1 MRGLILGLLIIF
13 ATTNLYGDDKKK
25 KDDADLYEQLDL
37 LMNIFQKV
45 REEYVDEVND
55 TEVIEAAIQGMLSS
69 LDPHSTYMNPEYFE
83 RSRVQVEGS
92 YGGLGM
98 EVMSDRG
105 VVKVVS
111 PIDDTPAERAGIKGG
126 DYITHI
132 DDVAVLGGSVDDAIA
147 KMRGPAGEAVNLTI
161 VRDGEDEPLNI
172 TIVRDIIK
180 IKSVRSKV
188 EGGTIGYI
196 RVTTF
201 NMNSGEGVERA
212 ISDLQKELGD
222 SMEGIILDLRNNPGG
237 LLGEAI
243 RISDAFL
250 SDGEIVSTHGRKNYN
265 NSRSYAQKGDL
276 TEGLPMVVLVNAYSA
291 SASEIVAGALQD
303 HRRAIILGDQTFG
316 KGTVQ
321 SEMRLGRTGE
331 RAIRLT
337 TAKYYTPSGRSIQ
350 GRGIEPDI
358 LVTFGRADGKTVNRR
373 RESDLS
379 HSIGNDQ
386 DAINNSDE
394 MDSADVDDIIL
405 VTPGEDVPDIQL
417 EKAVALLKD
426 LGRLPE
432 PQVAQLIEDN
442 Q

>member
-1 MRGLILGLLIIF
+1 MRGFILGLVIIF
-13 ATTNLYGDDKKK
+13 ASFSLHGEDKAKKK
-25 KDDADLYEQLDL
+25 ESDLYEQLDL

-45 REEYVDEVND
+45 REEYVDEVDD
-55 TEVIEAAIQGMLSS
+55 TEVIEAAIQGMLRS
-69 LDPHSTYMNPEYFE
+69 LDPHSTYMNPEFFE
-83 RSRVQVEGS
+83 RSRVQVEGA

-132 DDVAVLGGSVDDAIA
+132 DGEAVLGGSVDDAIS
-147 KMRGPAGEAVNLTI
+147 KMRGPAGEPVDLTI
-161 VRDGEDEPLNI
+161 VRDGEDEPLDI
-172 TIVRDIIK
+172 TIVRAIIK
-180 IKSVRSKV
+180 LQSVRNRV
-188 EGGTIGYI
+188 ESDTIGYI

-212 ISDLQKELGD
+212 IRDLQKELGD
-222 SMEGIILDLRNNPGG
+222 SMEGIVLDLRNNPGG
-237 LLGEAI
+237 LLEEAI

-250 SDGEIVSTHGRKNYN
+250 TKGEIVSTRGRRSYN
-265 NSRSYAQKGDL
+265 NSRSYAKSGDMI
-276 TEGLPMVVLVNAYSA
+276 EGLPIVVLVNAYSA

-358 LVTFGRADGKTVNRR
+358 RVTFGRADGKKVNRR
-373 RESDLS
+373 RESDLN
-379 HSIGNDQ
+379 HTIENNQ
-386 DAINNSDE
+386 DAINRADE

-405 VTPGEDVPDIQL
+405 VKQGEVIADIQL
-417 EKAVALLKD
+417 QRAVALLKG

-432 PQVAQLIEDN
+432 PLVAQVSKD
-442 Q
+442 

>member
-1 MRGLILGLLIIF
+1 MRGLILGLMIAL
-13 ATTNLYGDDKKK
+13 ASTGLHGDDKKK
-25 KDDADLYEQLDL
+25 KTDADLYEQLDL

-45 REEYVDEVND
+45 REEYVDEVDD
-55 TEVIEAAIQGMLSS
+55 TEVIEAAIQGMLRS
-69 LDPHSTYMNPEYFE
+69 LDPHSTYMNPEFFE

-132 DDVAVLGGSVDDAIA
+132 DGIAVLGGSVDDAIS
-147 KMRGPAGEAVNLTI
+147 KMRGPAGEPVDLTV
-161 VRDGEDEPLNI
+161 VRDGEDDPLEI

-180 IKSVRSKV
+180 IKSVRSRV
-188 EGGTIGYI
+188 EGDTIGYV

-212 ISDLQKELGD
+212 IAELQSELGD
-222 SMEGIILDLRNNPGG
+222 SMEGVILDLRNNPGG
-237 LLGEAI
+237 LLEEAI

-250 SDGEIVSTHGRKNYN
+250 RKGEIVSTRGRKSYN
-265 NSRSYAQKGDL
+265 NSRSYAKGGDL
-276 TEGLPMVVLVNAYSA
+276 LDGLPMVVLVNAYSA

-337 TAKYYTPSGRSIQ
+337 TAKYFTPSGRSIQ

-358 LVTFGRADGKTVNRR
+358 HVTFGRADGKKVNRR
-373 RESDLS
+373 READLR
-379 HSIGNDQ
+379 HTIENDQ
-386 DAINNSDE
+386 DAINMADE
-394 MDSADVDDIIL
+394 ADSTDVDDVIL
-405 VTPGEDVPDIQL
+405 VTPGEDMPDVQL
-417 EKAVALLKD
+417 ERAVALLKGLD
-426 LGRLPE
+426 HIPA
-432 PQVAQLIEDN
+432 PMVAQLSEEE
-442 Q
+442 

>member
-1 MRGLILGLLIIF
+1 MRGLILVLMIAL
-13 ATTNLYGDDKKK
+13 ASTNLYGDDKKK
-25 KDDADLYEQLDL
+25 KTDADLYEQLDL

-45 REEYVDEVND
+45 REEYVDEVDD
-55 TEVIEAAIQGMLSS
+55 TEVIEAAIQGMLRS
-69 LDPHSTYMNPEYFE
+69 LDPHSTYMNPEFFE

-132 DDVAVLGGSVDDAIA
+132 DGVAVLGGSVDDAIA
-147 KMRGPAGEAVNLTI
+147 KMRGPAGEAVDLTV
-161 VRDGEDEPLNI
+161 VRDGEDDPLEI
-172 TIVRDIIK
+172 SIVRAIIK
-180 IKSVRSKV
+180 LKSVRSRV
-188 EGGTIGYI
+188 EGDTIGYI

-212 ISDLQKELGD
+212 ISELQSELGD
-222 SMEGIILDLRNNPGG
+222 SMEGVILDLRNNPGG
-237 LLGEAI
+237 LLEEAI

-250 SDGEIVSTHGRKNYN
+250 EKGEIVSTRGRRSYN
-265 NSRSYAQKGDL
+265 NSRSYAKAGDL
-276 TEGLPMVVLVNAYSA
+276 IDGLPIVVLVNGYSA
-291 SASEIVAGALQD
+291 SAREIVAGALQD
-303 HRRAIILGDQTFG
+303 HRRAIVLGDQTFG

-337 TAKYYTPSGRSIQ
+337 TAKYFTPSGRSIQ

-358 LVTFGRADGKTVNRR
+358 HVTFGRADGKKVNRR
-373 RESDLS
+373 READLRY
-379 HSIGNDQ
+379 SIENDQ
-386 DAINNSDE
+386 DAINMADE
-394 MDSADVDDIIL
+394 QDSADVDDVIL
-405 VTPGEDVPDIQL
+405 LKSGEETPDIQL

-432 PQVAQLIEDN
+432 AQVAQLAESK
-442 Q
+442 

>member
-1 MRGLILGLLIIF
+1 MRGLILGLMIIL
-13 ATTNLYGDDKKK
+13 ASTSLYGDDKKK
-25 KDDADLYEQLDL
+25 KNDADLYEQLDL

-45 REEYVDEVND
+45 REEYVDEVDD

-69 LDPHSTYMNPEYFE
+69 LDPHSTYMNPDFFE

-132 DDVAVLGGSVDDAIA
+132 DGVAVLGGSVDDAIA
-147 KMRGPAGEAVNLTI
+147 KMRGPAGDPVDLTV
-161 VRDGEDEPLNI
+161 VREGEDDPLEI
-172 TIVRDIIK
+172 TIVRAIIK

-188 EGGTIGYI
+188 ESDTIGYI

-212 ISDLQKELGD
+212 IKDLNKELGD

-237 LLGEAI
+237 LLQEAI

-250 SDGEIVSTHGRKNYN
+250 MNGEIVSTRGRKAYN
-265 NSRSYAQKGDL
+265 NSRSYAKKGDL
-276 TEGLPMVVLVNAYSA
+276 TDGLPIVVLVNGYSA

-337 TAKYYTPSGRSIQ
+337 TAKYFTPSGRSIQ

-358 LVTFGRADGKTVNRR
+358 LVKFGRADGKKINRR
-373 RESDLS
+373 READLN
-379 HSIGNDQ
+379 HSIENNQ
-386 DAINNSDE
+386 DAINKSDE

-405 VTPGEDVPDIQL
+405 VKPDEDLPDIQL
-417 EKAVALLKD
+417 EKAVALLKG

-432 PQVAQLIEDN
+432 PQVAQLIDSKP
-442 Q
+442 

>member
-1 MRGLILGLLIIF
+1 MRGLILGLMIIF
-13 ATTNLYGDDKKK
+13 ASTSLYGDDNKKK
-25 KDDADLYEQLDL
+25 SEADLYEQLDL

-45 REEYVDEVND
+45 REEYVDEVD
-55 TEVIEAAIQGMLSS
+55 DSEVIEAAIQGMLSS

-83 RSRVQVEGS
+83 RSRVQMEGS

-132 DDVAVLGGSVDDAIA
+132 DGAAVLGGSVDDAIS
-147 KMRGPAGEAVNLTI
+147 KMRGPAGESVDLTI
-161 VRDGEDEPLNI
+161 VRDGEDEPLDI
-172 TIVRDIIK
+172 TIVRAIIK
-180 IKSVRSKV
+180 LKSVRSKV
-188 EGGTIGYI
+188 ESDTIGYI
-196 RVTTF
+196 RVATF

-212 ISDLQKELGD
+212 IKDLQEELGD

-237 LLGEAI
+237 LLDEAI

-250 SDGEIVSTHGRKNYN
+250 TNGEIVSTRGRRSYN
-265 NSRSYAQKGDL
+265 NSRSYAKAGDF
-276 TEGLPMVVLVNAYSA
+276 TDGLPMVVLVNGYSA

-337 TAKYYTPSGRSIQ
+337 TAKYFTPSGRSIQ

-358 LVTFGRADGKTVNRR
+358 HVTFGRADGKKVNRR
-373 RESDLS
+373 RESDLN
-379 HSIGNDQ
+379 HSIENDQ
-386 DAINNSDE
+386 DAINRSDE
-394 MDSADVDDIIL
+394 ADSADVDDVIL
-405 VTPGEDVPDIQL
+405 VKPDEDTPDLQL
-417 EKAVALLKD
+417 QRAVALLKD

-432 PQVAQLIEDN
+432 PQVAQLTEN
-442 Q
+442 K